1 MIFLRRIASFVGRL
15 FGRGRADR
23 RMDDE
28 LREYVELSAA
38 DRIRNGM
45 APGEARRL
53 ARAELGNVEPVKERI
68 RAARFGYPL
77 EELGRDVRYG
87 ARLFVRSPGF
97 TAVILLTLA
106 LGIGA
111 NTAIF
116 SLIDALMNRALPAR
130 NPSELALVSLRGRN
144 DLTSGGESLSYAMA
158 RALDAQ
164 RDVFAG
170 AGGFTGMNF
179 VEGAAGAVVRTS
191 GGIVTGGFYETLEL
205 TPAAGRLL
213 ARTDDE
219 AGAPLA
225 AVISDGFWARRF
237 ARRPSVIG
245 QPLLLNGVPVTIV
258 GVTRPGFNGAN
269 VGQTADVTIAAAALP
284 NVRPAFADLLGK
296 GNAWLRVLARPAR
309 GVSQAAAAARL
320 NAAWPALAES
330 VISPTWAQPR
340 RKEMAESVFVLE
352 PGATGWTYL
361 RDLYERPLFVL
372 QFVSGLVLLI
382 ACANVASLFLA
393 RASTRR
399 REIAVRLAIG
409 AGRRRVVRQLVIE
422 GLMLSCAGAAA
433 GVAVAWLAGRL
444 VVDLISSGP
453 FQVVFDLA
461 PNSHVLAFSTSLA
474 VAAGVMFGLAP
485 AMQSTRTEPSLALKD
500 DGRTSTRR
508 SRLLP
513 SLVAAQVALSLV
525 LVAGAGFFART
536 LRNLLQVQTGF
547 SADHVLVASLE
558 RGKGPAPAALLDA
571 VRRVP
576 GVVAA
581 SVATHTPLDGS
592 SWSEAI
598 MPAGQ
603 PMPQVDNARIIG
615 AGPRFLSVLQ
625 VRLVAGREFAESDR
639 AGAAGVAVINQRYAD
654 KYFPNVNPLGR
665 HLVSNLMGQAAD
677 LEIVGVAENTTA
689 SGLRRLPPPI
699 VYVAID
705 QFGSKMSPS
714 LAIRIASSPGV
725 VEGVRSELQAQ
736 LPDTVV
742 DLVPLSDQVS
752 GTIVQERLVATL
764 AGGFGALAVLLSSV
778 GLYGLLAYSVTQR
791 SKEIGIRMALGA
803 SGKGVVGL
811 VVRDAATLV
820 MAGVFIGVPGAWLAS
835 RAVSS
840 MLFGLRPADPLTLAL
855 SVAVLGAAALVA
867 TYMPAR
873 RASRVDP
880 LVALRHD

>member
-1 MIFLRRIASFVGRL
+1 
-15 FGRGRADR
+15 
-23 RMDDE
+23 
-28 LREYVELSAA
+28 
-38 DRIRNGM
+38 
-45 APGEARRL
+45 
-53 ARAELGNVEPVKERI
+53 
-68 RAARFGYPL
+68 
-77 EELGRDVRYG
+77 
-87 ARLFVRSPGF
+87 
-97 TAVILLTLA
+97 
-106 LGIGA
+106 
-111 NTAIF
+111 
-116 SLIDALMNRALPAR
+116 
-130 NPSELALVSLRGRN
+130 
-144 DLTSGGESLSYAMA
+144 
-158 RALDAQ
+158 
-164 RDVFAG
+164 
-170 AGGFTGMNF
+170 
-179 VEGAAGAVVRTS
+179 
-191 GGIVTGGFYETLEL
+191 
-205 TPAAGRLL
+205 
-213 ARTDDE
+213 
-219 AGAPLA
+219 
-225 AVISDGFWARRF
+225 
-237 ARRPSVIG
+237 
-245 QPLLLNGVPVTIV
+245 
-258 GVTRPGFNGAN
+258 
-269 VGQTADVTIAAAALP
+269 
-284 NVRPAFADLLGK
+284 
-296 GNAWLRVLARPAR
+296 
-309 GVSQAAAAARL
+309 
-320 NAAWPALAES
+320 
-330 VISPTWAQPR
+330 
-340 RKEMAESVFVLE
+340 
-352 PGATGWTYL
+352 
-361 RDLYERPLFVL
+361 
-372 QFVSGLVLLI
+372 
-382 ACANVASLFLA
+382 
-393 RASTRR
+393 
-399 REIAVRLAIG
+399 
-409 AGRRRVVRQLVIE
+409 
-422 GLMLSCAGAAA
+422 
-433 GVAVAWLAGRL
+433 
-444 VVDLISSGP
+444 
-453 FQVVFDLA
+453 
-461 PNSHVLAFSTSLA
+461 
-474 VAAGVMFGLAP
+474 
-485 AMQSTRTEPSLALKD
+485 MQSTRTEPSLALKD

>member
-1 MIFLRRIASFVGRL
+1 
-15 FGRGRADR
+15 
-23 RMDDE
+23 
-28 LREYVELSAA
+28 
-38 DRIRNGM
+38 
-45 APGEARRL
+45 
-53 ARAELGNVEPVKERI
+53 
-68 RAARFGYPL
+68 
-77 EELGRDVRYG
+77 
-87 ARLFVRSPGF
+87 
-97 TAVILLTLA
+97 
-106 LGIGA
+106 
-111 NTAIF
+111 
-116 SLIDALMNRALPAR
+116 
-130 NPSELALVSLRGRN
+130 
-144 DLTSGGESLSYAMA
+144 
-158 RALDAQ
+158 
-164 RDVFAG
+164 
-170 AGGFTGMNF
+170 
-179 VEGAAGAVVRTS
+179 
-191 GGIVTGGFYETLEL
+191 
-205 TPAAGRLL
+205 
-213 ARTDDE
+213 
-219 AGAPLA
+219 
-225 AVISDGFWARRF
+225 
-237 ARRPSVIG
+237 
-245 QPLLLNGVPVTIV
+245 
-258 GVTRPGFNGAN
+258 
-269 VGQTADVTIAAAALP
+269 
-284 NVRPAFADLLGK
+284 
-296 GNAWLRVLARPAR
+296 
-309 GVSQAAAAARL
+309 
-320 NAAWPALAES
+320 
-330 VISPTWAQPR
+330 
-340 RKEMAESVFVLE
+340 MAESVFVLE

-855 SVAVLGAAALVA
+855 SVAVLEAAALVA

>member
-1 MIFLRRIASFVGRL
+1 
-15 FGRGRADR
+15 
-23 RMDDE
+23 
-28 LREYVELSAA
+28 
-38 DRIRNGM
+38 
-45 APGEARRL
+45 
-53 ARAELGNVEPVKERI
+53 
-68 RAARFGYPL
+68 
-77 EELGRDVRYG
+77 
-87 ARLFVRSPGF
+87 
-97 TAVILLTLA
+97 
-106 LGIGA
+106 
-111 NTAIF
+111 
-116 SLIDALMNRALPAR
+116 
-130 NPSELALVSLRGRN
+130 
-144 DLTSGGESLSYAMA
+144 
-158 RALDAQ
+158 
-164 RDVFAG
+164 
-170 AGGFTGMNF
+170 
-179 VEGAAGAVVRTS
+179 
-191 GGIVTGGFYETLEL
+191 
-205 TPAAGRLL
+205 
-213 ARTDDE
+213 
-219 AGAPLA
+219 
-225 AVISDGFWARRF
+225 
-237 ARRPSVIG
+237 
-245 QPLLLNGVPVTIV
+245 
-258 GVTRPGFNGAN
+258 
-269 VGQTADVTIAAAALP
+269 
-284 NVRPAFADLLGK
+284 
-296 GNAWLRVLARPAR
+296 
-309 GVSQAAAAARL
+309 
-320 NAAWPALAES
+320 
-330 VISPTWAQPR
+330 
-340 RKEMAESVFVLE
+340 MAESVFVLE

-474 VAAGVMFGLAP
+474 VATGVMFGLAP
-485 AMQSTRTEPSLALKD
+485 AMQSSRTEPSLALKD